1 MFEVFIIFLRFTFC
15 SLVLV
20 KICIVHWTCILCSVK
35 YTADIQELECLF
47 QVIGMH
53 YFSPVDKM
61 MLLEIVTTDKTSKDT
76 VG

>member
-1 MFEVFIIFLRFTFC
+1 MAVSAF
-15 SLVLV
+15 VLPHNNV
-20 KICIVHWTCILCSVK
+20 AVCLHNDDASVV
-35 YTADIQELECLF
+35 

-76 VG
+76 VGKHVDCTQHSANEWGYF

>member
-1 MFEVFIIFLRFTFC
+1 MSAHVC
-15 SLVLV
+15 YVGV
-20 KICIVHWTCILCSVK
+20 K
-35 YTADIQELECLF
+35 LECLF

-76 VG
+76 IGQSF